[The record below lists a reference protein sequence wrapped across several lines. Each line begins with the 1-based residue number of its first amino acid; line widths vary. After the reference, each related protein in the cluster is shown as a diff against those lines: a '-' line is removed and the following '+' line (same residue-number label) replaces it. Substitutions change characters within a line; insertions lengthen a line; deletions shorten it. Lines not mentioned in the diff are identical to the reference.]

1 MTFEEYQKL
10 TSETAIYPNKGD
22 NYIYPSL
29 GLANEVGEFLGRV
42 KKVMRDTN
50 GIITQENKIE
60 MMYELGDSLWYLSQV
75 ATELGL
81 SLDIIA
87 ESNITKLQDRK
98 KRGVLGGSGDHR

>member
-87 ESNITKLQDRK
+87 ESNIIKLQDRK
-98 KRGVLGGSGDHR
+98 KRGVLGGSGDYR